1 METLVNLGDGLIAAL
16 TPGNLM
22 WAFLGVLLGTAVG
35 VLPGLGSAMA
45 VALLLPVTFRL
56 DPTSAFI
63 LFAGVYY
70 GGMFGGATTSILL
83 NTPGQASSIATTYE
97 GHKMALAGRAAQALC
112 TAVIGSFFASIVG
125 TLIVA
130 FFSPVMVSFAL
141 NFGPGEYFAL
151 TVFSFVAVAAVVSGS
166 VLRGLTSLLIGL
178 AIGVV
183 GIDGQS
189 GAPRFDFGSAVM
201 LDGIDVVIVTVGLLA
216 LGEVL
221 YVVARGKSAPDFA
234 AIRTGR
240 PWLSRR
246 DWKRSWGPWV
256 RGTAL
261 GSAFGPIPGS
271 GAEIPTFVSLGLERK
286 LAERRAARKGA
297 PEENEFGKG
306 AIEGVAGPEAANNS
320 SAAGTLV
327 PLLGLGLPTSATA
340 AIMLAAFQQYGLQPG
355 PVLFERNAD
364 LVWTLLASLLVGSVL
379 LLVINL
385 PFAPLWAKL
394 LKLPKP
400 YLYGGITLFSV
411 LAVYAINTSVVHLV
425 MLLAVALL
433 GLVMRAFGVPVAPAL
448 IGVVL
453 GPIAETEF
461 RRALAASSGDP
472 SILVGS
478 GISIGL
484 YVMVALAALIP
495 VIAGLRRRAAA
506 RAADQAA
513 GPDVSERET
522 VS

>member
-1 METLVNLGDGLIAAL
+1 MDALPLLFDGLVSAL
-16 TPGNLM
+16 TPANLV

-56 DPTSAFI
+56 DPTSALI

-97 GHKMALAGRAAQALC
+97 GHKMALGGRAAQALG
-112 TAVIGSFFASIVG
+112 TAVIGSFVASVIG
-125 TLIVA
+125 TLVVA
-130 FFSPVMVSFAL
+130 LFAPVMVSLAL

-166 VLRGLTSLLIGL
+166 VLRGLASLLIGL
-178 AIGVV
+178 AVGMV

-189 GAPRFDFGSAVM
+189 GTARFDFGSSAM
-201 LDGIDVVIVTVGLLA
+201 LDGIDIVIVTVGLLA

-221 YVVARGKSAPDFA
+221 YVAARGSSGADLS

-240 PWLSRR
+240 AWLSRR
-246 DWKRSWGPWV
+246 DWARSWKPWL

-271 GAEIPTFVSLGLERK
+271 GAEIPTFLSLGLERK
-286 LAERRAARKGA
+286 LAERRAKRRGV
-297 PEENEFGKG
+297 PNEFGGG

-320 SAAGTLV
+320 SAAGTMV

-364 LVWTLLASLLVGSVL
+364 LVWTLLASLLIGSVL

-400 YLYGGITLFSV
+400 YLYAGITLFSV
-411 LAVYAINTSVVHLV
+411 LAVYAINTSVVHLL
-425 MLLAVALL
+425 MLLGVTLL
-433 GLVMRAFGVPVAPAL
+433 GLAMRTFGVPVAPAL

-478 GISIGL
+478 GISITL
-484 YVMVALAALIP
+484 YALVLLAAVVP
-495 VIAGLRRRAAA
+495 VIAGLRRRRAA
-506 RAADQAA
+506 RGREAA
-513 GPDVSERET
+513 PERE
-522 VS
+522 SADLG

>member
-1 METLVNLGDGLIAAL
+1 MDALFLLMDGLAAAL
-16 TPGNLM
+16 TPQNLV

-35 VLPGLGSAMA
+35 VLPGMGSAMA

-56 DPTSAFI
+56 DPTAALI

-97 GHKMALAGRAAQALC
+97 GHKMALAGRAAQALGA
-112 TAVIGSFFASIVG
+112 AVIGSFLASLIG
-125 TLIVA
+125 TLVVA
-130 FFSPVMVSFAL
+130 LFAPVMVEFAL

-151 TVFSFVAVAAVVSGS
+151 TVFSFVAVAAVVSGA
-166 VLRGLTSLLIGL
+166 VLRGLASLLVGL
-178 AIGVV
+178 AIGLI
-183 GIDGQS
+183 GIDAQS
-189 GAPRFDFGSAVM
+189 GTARFDFGSATM
-201 LDGIDVVIVTVGLLA
+201 LDGIDIVIVTVGLLA

-221 YVVARGKSAPDFA
+221 YVAARGASAPDFA
-234 AIRTGR
+234 TIQTGR
-240 PWLSRR
+240 PWLSLG
-246 DWKRSWGPWV
+246 DWGRSWRPWL

-271 GAEIPTFVSLGLERK
+271 GAEVPTFLSLGLERR
-286 LAERRAARKGA
+286 LSARRAKRRGVRD
-297 PEENEFGKG
+297 EFGEG

-320 SAAGTLV
+320 SAAGTMV

-355 PVLFERNAD
+355 PVLFERDAD
-364 LVWTLLASLLVGSVL
+364 LVWTLLASLLIGSVM

-385 PFAPLWAKL
+385 PFAPLWARL

-400 YLYGGITLFSV
+400 YLYAGITLFSV

-433 GLVMRAFGVPVAPAL
+433 GLAMRAFGVPVAPAL

-484 YVMVALAALIP
+484 YALVLVAAAVPVVAALR
-495 VIAGLRRRAAA
+495 RRRAA
-506 RAADQAA
+506 RAPAPA
-513 GPDVSERET
+513 ERET
-522 VS
+522 ADLG

>member
-1 METLVNLGDGLIAAL
+1 MDTLINLADGLAAAL
-16 TPGNLM
+16 TPQNLM

-35 VLPGLGSAMA
+35 VLPGMGSAMA

-97 GHKMALAGRAAQALC
+97 GHKMALKGRAAQALG
-112 TAVIGSFFASIVG
+112 TAVIGSFVASVIG
-125 TLIVA
+125 TLVVA
-130 FFSPVMVSFAL
+130 LFAPVMVAFAL

-166 VLRGLTSLLIGL
+166 VVRGIASLLIGL
-178 AIGVV
+178 AIGFV

-189 GAPRFDFGSAVM
+189 GAARFDFGSSSM
-201 LDGIDVVIVTVGLLA
+201 LDGIDIVIVTVGLLA

-221 YVVARGKSAPDFA
+221 YIAARGKSAPNFA

-240 PWLSRR
+240 PWLGRKDLR
-246 DWKRSWGPWV
+246 RSWKPWL
-256 RGTAL
+256 RGTAM

-271 GAEIPTFVSLGLERK
+271 GAEIPTFLSLGLERK
-286 LAERRAARKGA
+286 LAERRERRTGEKS
-297 PEENEFGKG
+297 EFGQG
-306 AIEGVAGPEAANNS
+306 AIEGVAGPESANNS
-320 SAAGTLV
+320 SAAGTMV

-364 LVWTLLASLLVGSVL
+364 LVWTLLASLLIGSVL

-400 YLYGGITLFSV
+400 YLYAGITLFSV
-411 LAVYAINTSVVHLV
+411 LAVYAINTSVTHLV
-425 MLLAVALL
+425 MLLAIALL
-433 GLVMRAFGVPVAPAL
+433 GLGMRTFGVPVAPAL

-472 SILVGS
+472 AILVSS

-484 YVMVALAALIP
+484 YVMVLIAALVPLISL
-495 VIAGLRRRAAA
+495 VRRRAAA
-506 RAADQAA
+506 RRVEVKETADQA
-513 GPDVSERET
+513 
-522 VS
+522 

>member
-1 METLVNLGDGLIAAL
+1 MDTLINLMDGLAAAL
-16 TPGNLM
+16 TPQNLM

-35 VLPGLGSAMA
+35 VLPGMGSAMA

-97 GHKMALAGRAAQALC
+97 GHKMALNGRAAQALG
-112 TAVIGSFFASIVG
+112 TAVIGSFVASVIG
-125 TLIVA
+125 TLVVA
-130 FFSPVMVSFAL
+130 LFAPVMVAFAL

-166 VLRGLTSLLIGL
+166 VLRGVTSLLIGL
-178 AIGVV
+178 AIGLV
-183 GIDGQS
+183 GIDAQS
-189 GAPRFDFGSAVM
+189 GAARFDFGSSSLM
-201 LDGIDVVIVTVGLLA
+201 DGIDIVIVTVGLLA

-221 YVVARGKSAPDFA
+221 YIAARGRSAPNFA

-240 PWLSRR
+240 PWLGRKDLR
-246 DWKRSWGPWV
+246 RSWKPWL

-271 GAEIPTFVSLGLERK
+271 GAEIPTFLSLGLERR
-286 LAERRAARKGA
+286 LAARRARRTG
-297 PEENEFGKG
+297 EEDEFGQG
-306 AIEGVAGPEAANNS
+306 AIEGVAGPESANNS
-320 SAAGTLV
+320 SAAGTMV

-364 LVWTLLASLLVGSVL
+364 LVWTLLASLLIGSVL

-385 PFAPLWAKL
+385 PFAPLWARL

-400 YLYGGITLFSV
+400 YLYAGITLFSV
-411 LAVYAINTSVVHLV
+411 LAVYAINTSVTHLV
-425 MLLAVALL
+425 MLLAVAAL
-433 GLVMRAFGVPVAPAL
+433 GLVMRTFGVPVAPAL

-478 GISIGL
+478 GISVGL
-484 YVMVALAALIP
+484 YVLVLVAAVLPLI
-495 VIAGLRRRAAA
+495 AFLRRRRATA
-506 RAADQAA
+506 RTAEVEEPA
-513 GPDVSERET
+513 ER
-522 VS
+522 V

>member
-1 METLVNLGDGLIAAL
+1 MDTLINLADGLTAAL
-16 TPGNLM
+16 TPQNLM

-35 VLPGLGSAMA
+35 VLPGMGSAMA

-97 GHKMALAGRAAQALC
+97 GHKMALKGRAAQALG
-112 TAVIGSFFASIVG
+112 TAVIGSFVASIIG
-125 TLIVA
+125 TLVVA
-130 FFSPVMVSFAL
+130 LFAPVMVAFAL

-166 VLRGLTSLLIGL
+166 VVRGIASLLIGL
-178 AIGVV
+178 AIGFV

-189 GAPRFDFGSAVM
+189 GAARFDFGSSSM
-201 LDGIDVVIVTVGLLA
+201 LDGIDIVIVTVGLLA

-221 YVVARGKSAPDFA
+221 YIAARGKSAPNFA

-240 PWLSRR
+240 PWLGRKDLR
-246 DWKRSWGPWV
+246 RSWKPWL

-271 GAEIPTFVSLGLERK
+271 GAEIPTFLSLGLERK
-286 LAERRAARKGA
+286 LAERRERRTGEKS
-297 PEENEFGKG
+297 EFGQG
-306 AIEGVAGPEAANNS
+306 AIEGVAGPESANNS
-320 SAAGTLV
+320 SAAGTMV

-364 LVWTLLASLLVGSVL
+364 LVWTLLASLLIGSVL

-400 YLYGGITLFSV
+400 YLYAGITLFSV
-411 LAVYAINTSVVHLV
+411 LAVYAINTSVTHLV

-433 GLVMRAFGVPVAPAL
+433 GLAMRTFGVPVAPAL

-472 SILVGS
+472 AILVGS

-484 YVMVALAALIP
+484 YALVLVAALIP
-495 VIAGLRRRAAA
+495 VISLVRRRSAA
-506 RAADQAA
+506 RRA
-513 GPDVSERET
+513 ERTTER
-522 VS
+522 V

>member
-1 METLVNLGDGLIAAL
+1 MDTLINLMDGLAAAL
-16 TPGNLM
+16 TPQNLM

-35 VLPGLGSAMA
+35 VLPGMGSAMA

-97 GHKMALAGRAAQALC
+97 GHKMALNGRAAQALG
-112 TAVIGSFFASIVG
+112 TAVIGSFVASVIG
-125 TLIVA
+125 TLVVA
-130 FFSPVMVSFAL
+130 LFAPVMVAFAL

-166 VLRGLTSLLIGL
+166 VLRGVTSLLIGL
-178 AIGVV
+178 AIGLV
-183 GIDGQS
+183 GIDAQS
-189 GAPRFDFGSAVM
+189 GAARFDFGSSSLM
-201 LDGIDVVIVTVGLLA
+201 DGIDIVIVTVGLLA

-221 YVVARGKSAPDFA
+221 YIAARGKSAPNFA

-240 PWLSRR
+240 PWLGRKDLR
-246 DWKRSWGPWV
+246 RSWKPWL

-271 GAEIPTFVSLGLERK
+271 GAEIPTFLSLGLERR
-286 LAERRAARKGA
+286 LAARRARRTG
-297 PEENEFGKG
+297 EEDEFGQG
-306 AIEGVAGPEAANNS
+306 AIEGVAGPESANNS
-320 SAAGTLV
+320 SAAGTMV

-364 LVWTLLASLLVGSVL
+364 LVWTLLASLLIGSVL

-385 PFAPLWAKL
+385 PFAPLWARL

-400 YLYGGITLFSV
+400 YLYAGITLFSV
-411 LAVYAINTSVVHLV
+411 LAVYAINTSVTHLV
-425 MLLAVALL
+425 MLLAVSAL
-433 GLVMRAFGVPVAPAL
+433 GLVMRTFGVPVAPAL

-478 GISIGL
+478 GISVGL
-484 YVMVALAALIP
+484 YVLVLLAAVIPLI
-495 VIAGLRRRAAA
+495 AHLRRRRAA
-506 RAADQAA
+506 RAAQVT
-513 GPDVSERET
+513 DVRET
-522 VS
+522 ADRL

>member
-1 METLVNLGDGLIAAL
+1 MDTLINLMDGLAAAL
-16 TPGNLM
+16 TPQNLM

-35 VLPGLGSAMA
+35 VLPGMGSAMA

-97 GHKMALAGRAAQALC
+97 GHKMALNGRAAQALG
-112 TAVIGSFFASIVG
+112 TAVIGSFVASVIG
-125 TLIVA
+125 TLVVA
-130 FFSPVMVSFAL
+130 LFAPVMVAFAL

-166 VLRGLTSLLIGL
+166 VLRGVTSLLIGL
-178 AIGVV
+178 AIGLV
-183 GIDGQS
+183 GIDAQS
-189 GAPRFDFGSAVM
+189 GAARFDFGSSSLM
-201 LDGIDVVIVTVGLLA
+201 DGIDIVIVTVGLLA

-221 YVVARGKSAPDFA
+221 YIAARGRSAPNFA

-240 PWLSRR
+240 PWLGRKDLR
-246 DWKRSWGPWV
+246 RSWKPWL

-271 GAEIPTFVSLGLERK
+271 GAEIPTFLSLGLERR
-286 LAERRAARKGA
+286 LAARRARRTG
-297 PEENEFGKG
+297 EEDEFGQG
-306 AIEGVAGPEAANNS
+306 AIEGVAGPESANNS
-320 SAAGTLV
+320 SAAGTMV

-364 LVWTLLASLLVGSVL
+364 LVWTLLASLLIGSVL

-385 PFAPLWAKL
+385 PFAPLWARL

-400 YLYGGITLFSV
+400 YLYAGITLFSV
-411 LAVYAINTSVVHLV
+411 LAVYAINTSVTHLV
-425 MLLAVALL
+425 MLLAVSAL
-433 GLVMRAFGVPVAPAL
+433 GLVMRTFGVPVAPAL

-484 YVMVALAALIP
+484 YALVLLAAALPLI
-495 VIAGLRRRAAA
+495 AFLRRRRATA
-506 RAADQAA
+506 RTAEVEE
-513 GPDVSERET
+513 PTER
-522 VS
+522 V

>member
-1 METLVNLGDGLIAAL
+1 MDTLINLMDGLAAAL
-16 TPGNLM
+16 TPQNLM

-35 VLPGLGSAMA
+35 VLPGMGSAMA

-56 DPTSAFI
+56 DPTSALI

-97 GHKMALAGRAAQALC
+97 GHKMALNGRAAQALG
-112 TAVIGSFFASIVG
+112 TAVIGSFVASVIG
-125 TLIVA
+125 TLVVA
-130 FFSPVMVSFAL
+130 LFAPVMVAFAL

-166 VLRGLTSLLIGL
+166 VLRGVTSLLIGL
-178 AIGVV
+178 AIGLV
-183 GIDGQS
+183 GIDAQS
-189 GAPRFDFGSAVM
+189 GTARFDFGAASLM
-201 LDGIDVVIVTVGLLA
+201 DGVDIVIVTVGLLA

-221 YVVARGKSAPDFA
+221 YIAARGKSAPNFA

-240 PWLSRR
+240 PWLGRKDLR
-246 DWKRSWGPWV
+246 RSWKPWL

-261 GSAFGPIPGS
+261 GSVFGPIPGS
-271 GAEIPTFVSLGLERK
+271 GAEIPTFLSLGLERK
-286 LAERRAARKGA
+286 LAARRARRTGA
-297 PEENEFGKG
+297 EDEDEFGRG
-306 AIEGVAGPEAANNS
+306 AIEGVAGPESANNS
-320 SAAGTLV
+320 SAAGTMV

-364 LVWTLLASLLVGSVL
+364 LVWTLLASLLIGSVL

-385 PFAPLWAKL
+385 PFAPLWARL

-400 YLYGGITLFSV
+400 YLYAGITLFSV
-411 LAVYAINTSVVHLV
+411 LAVYAINTSVTHLV
-425 MLLAVALL
+425 MLSAVAVL
-433 GLVMRAFGVPVAPAL
+433 GLVMRTFGVPVAPAL

-472 SILVGS
+472 SILVSS

-484 YVMVALAALIP
+484 YVLVLLAAVLPLI
-495 VIAGLRRRAAA
+495 AFLRRRRATA
-506 RAADQAA
+506 RAAKVEE
-513 GPDVSERET
+513 PVER
-522 VS
+522 V

>member
-1 METLVNLGDGLIAAL
+1 MDTLINLMDGLAAAL
-16 TPGNLM
+16 TPQNLM

-35 VLPGLGSAMA
+35 VLPGMGSAMA

-97 GHKMALAGRAAQALC
+97 GHKMALNGRAAQALG
-112 TAVIGSFFASIVG
+112 TAVIGSFVASVIG
-125 TLIVA
+125 TLVVA
-130 FFSPVMVSFAL
+130 LFAPVMVAFAL

-166 VLRGLTSLLIGL
+166 VLRGVTSLLIGL
-178 AIGVV
+178 AIGLV
-183 GIDGQS
+183 GIDAQS
-189 GAPRFDFGSAVM
+189 GAARFDFGSSSLM
-201 LDGIDVVIVTVGLLA
+201 DGIDIVIVTVGLLA

-221 YVVARGKSAPDFA
+221 YIAARGRSAPNFA

-240 PWLSRR
+240 PWLGRKDLR
-246 DWKRSWGPWV
+246 RSWKPWL

-271 GAEIPTFVSLGLERK
+271 GAEIPTFLSLGLERR
-286 LAERRAARKGA
+286 LAARRARRTG
-297 PEENEFGKG
+297 EEDEFGQG
-306 AIEGVAGPEAANNS
+306 AIEGVAGPESANNS
-320 SAAGTLV
+320 SAAGTMV

-364 LVWTLLASLLVGSVL
+364 LVWTLLASLLIGSVL

-385 PFAPLWAKL
+385 PFAPLWARL

-400 YLYGGITLFSV
+400 YLYAGITLFSV
-411 LAVYAINTSVVHLV
+411 LAVYAINTSVTHLV
-425 MLLAVALL
+425 MLLAVSAL
-433 GLVMRAFGVPVAPAL
+433 GLVMRTFGVPVAPAL

-478 GISIGL
+478 GISVGL
-484 YVMVALAALIP
+484 YVLVLVAAVLPLI
-495 VIAGLRRRAAA
+495 AFLRRRRATA
-506 RAADQAA
+506 RTAEVEEPA
-513 GPDVSERET
+513 ER
-522 VS
+522 V

>member
-1 METLVNLGDGLIAAL
+1 MDTLINLMDGLAAAL
-16 TPGNLM
+16 TPQNLM

-35 VLPGLGSAMA
+35 VLPGMGSAMA

-97 GHKMALAGRAAQALC
+97 GHKMALNGRAAQALG
-112 TAVIGSFFASIVG
+112 TAVIGSFVASVIG
-125 TLIVA
+125 TLVVA
-130 FFSPVMVSFAL
+130 LFAPVMVEFAL

-166 VLRGLTSLLIGL
+166 VLRGVTSLLIGL
-178 AIGVV
+178 AIGMV
-183 GIDGQS
+183 GIDAQS
-189 GAPRFDFGSAVM
+189 GTARFDFGAAGLM
-201 LDGIDVVIVTVGLLA
+201 DGIDIVIVTVGLLA

-221 YVVARGKSAPDFA
+221 YIAARGKSAPNFA

-240 PWLSRR
+240 PWLGRKDLR
-246 DWKRSWGPWV
+246 RSWKPWL

-271 GAEIPTFVSLGLERK
+271 GAEIPTFLSLGLERK
-286 LAERRAARKGA
+286 LAARRARRKG
-297 PEENEFGKG
+297 EEDEFGQG
-306 AIEGVAGPEAANNS
+306 AIEGVAGPESANNS
-320 SAAGTLV
+320 SAAGTMV

-364 LVWTLLASLLVGSVL
+364 LVWTLLASLLIGSVL

-400 YLYGGITLFSV
+400 YLYAGITLFSV
-411 LAVYAINTSVVHLV
+411 LAVYAINTSVTHLV
-425 MLLAVALL
+425 MLLAVAVL
-433 GLVMRAFGVPVAPAL
+433 GLVMRTFGVPVAPAL

-472 SILVGS
+472 SILVSS

-484 YVMVALAALIP
+484 YVLVLVAAVLPLI
-495 VIAGLRRRAAA
+495 ASLRRRRAAA
-506 RAADQAA
+506 RAAEVEEPA
-513 GPDVSERET
+513 ER
-522 VS
+522 V

>member
-1 METLVNLGDGLIAAL
+1 MDALYQLMDGLAAAL
-16 TPGNLM
+16 TPQNLL

-35 VLPGLGSAMA
+35 VLPGMGSAMA
-45 VALLLPVTFRL
+45 VALLLPVTFRM
-56 DPTSAFI
+56 DPTGALI

-97 GHKMALAGRAAQALC
+97 GHKMALGGRAAQALG
-112 TAVIGSFFASIVG
+112 TAVIGSFVASIIG
-125 TLIVA
+125 TLAVA
-130 FFSPVMVSFAL
+130 LFAPAMVSFAL

-178 AIGVV
+178 AIGLI
-183 GIDGQS
+183 GIDAQS
-189 GAPRFDFGSAVM
+189 GTARFDFGSATL
-201 LDGIDVVIVTVGLLA
+201 LDGVDIVIVTVGLLA

-221 YVVARGKSAPDFA
+221 YVAARGKSAADFS

-240 PWLSRR
+240 PWLNRR
-246 DWKRSWGPWV
+246 EFHRSWKPWL

-261 GSAFGPIPGS
+261 GSSFGMIPGS
-271 GAEIPTFVSLGLERK
+271 GAEIPTFLSLGAERR
-286 LAERRAARKGA
+286 LAARRAARKG
-297 PEENEFGKG
+297 EENEFGKG

-320 SAAGTLV
+320 SAAGTMV

-340 AIMLAAFQQYGLQPG
+340 AIMLAAFQQYGMQPG
-355 PVLFERNAD
+355 PVLFERDAD
-364 LVWTLLASLLVGSVL
+364 LVWTLLASLLIGSVL
-379 LLVINL
+379 LVVVNL

-400 YLYGGITLFSV
+400 YLYAGITLFSV
-411 LAVYAINTSVVHLV
+411 LAVYAINTSVLHLV
-425 MLLAVALL
+425 ILTVIAVL
-433 GLVMRAFGVPVAPAL
+433 GLLMRSFGLPVAPAL

-453 GPIAETEF
+453 GPIAESEF

-472 SILVGS
+472 AILFDS
-478 GISIGL
+478 GISLTLYGL
-484 YVMVALAALIP
+484 VLVAASVPVLAR
-495 VIAGLRRRAAA
+495 LRRR
-506 RAADQAA
+506 RAGRRA
-513 GPDVSERET
+513 VSGGDREP
-522 VS
+522 VA

>member
-1 METLVNLGDGLIAAL
+1 MDTLINLMDGLASAL
-16 TPGNLM
+16 TPQNLV

-35 VLPGLGSAMA
+35 VLPGMGSAMA

-56 DPTSAFI
+56 DPTSALI

-97 GHKMALAGRAAQALC
+97 GHKMALKGRAAQALG
-112 TAVIGSFFASIVG
+112 TAVIGSFVASVIG
-125 TLIVA
+125 TLVVA
-130 FFSPVMVSFAL
+130 LFAPVMVAFAL

-166 VLRGLTSLLIGL
+166 VLRGVTSLLIGL
-178 AIGVV
+178 AIGMV
-183 GIDGQS
+183 GIDAQS
-189 GAPRFDFGSAVM
+189 GTARFDFGAASLM
-201 LDGIDVVIVTVGLLA
+201 DGIDIVIVTVGLLA

-221 YVVARGKSAPDFA
+221 YIAARGKSAPNFA

-240 PWLSRR
+240 PWLGRKDLR
-246 DWKRSWGPWV
+246 RSWKPWL

-271 GAEIPTFVSLGLERK
+271 GAEIPTFLSLGMERK
-286 LAERRAARKGA
+286 LAERRARRKG
-297 PEENEFGKG
+297 EKSEFGEG
-306 AIEGVAGPEAANNS
+306 AIEGVAGPESANNS
-320 SAAGTLV
+320 SAAGTMV

-364 LVWTLLASLLVGSVL
+364 LVWTLLASLLIGSVM

-385 PFAPLWAKL
+385 PFAPLWARL

-400 YLYGGITLFSV
+400 YLYAGITLFSV
-411 LAVYAINTSVVHLV
+411 LAVYAINTSVTHLV
-425 MLLAVALL
+425 MLSAIAVL
-433 GLVMRAFGVPVAPAL
+433 GLVMRTFGVPVAPAL

-472 SILVGS
+472 SILVSS
-478 GISIGL
+478 GISVGL
-484 YVMVALAALIP
+484 YALVLVAAVLPLI
-495 VIAGLRRRAAA
+495 ASLRRRRATA
-506 RAADQAA
+506 RATADVKEPA
-513 GPDVSERET
+513 ERP
-522 VS
+522 

>member
-1 METLVNLGDGLIAAL
+1 MDTLINLMDGLATAL
-16 TPGNLM
+16 TPQNLV

-35 VLPGLGSAMA
+35 VLPGMGSAMA

-97 GHKMALAGRAAQALC
+97 GHKMALKGRAAQALG
-112 TAVIGSFFASIVG
+112 TAVIGSFVASLIG
-125 TLIVA
+125 TLVVA
-130 FFSPVMVSFAL
+130 LFAPVMVEFAL

-166 VLRGLTSLLIGL
+166 VLRGVTSLLIGL
-178 AIGVV
+178 AIGLV
-183 GIDGQS
+183 GIDAQS
-189 GAPRFDFGSAVM
+189 GTARFDFGAASLM
-201 LDGIDVVIVTVGLLA
+201 DGIDIVIVTVGLLA

-221 YVVARGKSAPDFA
+221 YIAARGKSAPNFA

-240 PWLSRR
+240 PWLGRKDLR
-246 DWKRSWGPWV
+246 RSWKPWL

-261 GSAFGPIPGS
+261 GSVFGPIPGS
-271 GAEIPTFVSLGLERK
+271 GAEIPTFLSLGMERK
-286 LAERRAARKGA
+286 LAERRERRKG
-297 PEENEFGKG
+297 EKSEFGEG
-306 AIEGVAGPEAANNS
+306 AIEGVAGPESANNS
-320 SAAGTLV
+320 SAAGTMV

-364 LVWTLLASLLVGSVL
+364 LVWTLLASLLIGSVM

-385 PFAPLWAKL
+385 PFAPLWARL

-400 YLYGGITLFSV
+400 YLYAGITLFSM
-411 LAVYAINTSVVHLV
+411 LAVYAINTSVTHLV
-425 MLLAVALL
+425 MLVAVAVL
-433 GLVMRAFGVPVAPAL
+433 GLVMRTFGVPVAPAL

-472 SILVGS
+472 SILVSS
-478 GISIGL
+478 GISVGL
-484 YVMVALAALIP
+484 YALVLVAAVLPLVAF
-495 VIAGLRRRAAA
+495 LRRRRATA
-506 RAADQAA
+506 RAVADVREPA
-513 GPDVSERET
+513 ERP
-522 VS
+522 

>member
-1 METLVNLGDGLIAAL
+1 MMDTLINLMDGLAAAL
-16 TPGNLM
+16 TPQNLV

-35 VLPGLGSAMA
+35 VLPGMGSAMA

-97 GHKMALAGRAAQALC
+97 GHKMALKGRAAQALG
-112 TAVIGSFFASIVG
+112 TAVIGSFVASIIG
-125 TLIVA
+125 TLVVA
-130 FFSPVMVSFAL
+130 LFAPVMVEFAL

-166 VLRGLTSLLIGL
+166 VLRGVTSLLIGL
-178 AIGVV
+178 AIGMV
-183 GIDGQS
+183 GIDAQS
-189 GAPRFDFGSAVM
+189 GTARFDFGAASLM
-201 LDGIDVVIVTVGLLA
+201 DGIDIVIVTVGLLA

-221 YVVARGKSAPDFA
+221 YIAARGKSAPNFA

-240 PWLSRR
+240 PWLGRKDLR
-246 DWKRSWGPWV
+246 RSWKPWL

-271 GAEIPTFVSLGLERK
+271 GAEIPTFLSLGMERK
-286 LAERRAARKGA
+286 LAERRERRTGEKS
-297 PEENEFGKG
+297 EFGEG
-306 AIEGVAGPEAANNS
+306 AIEGVAGPESANNS
-320 SAAGTLV
+320 SAAGTMV

-364 LVWTLLASLLVGSVL
+364 LVWTLLASLLIGSVM

-400 YLYGGITLFSV
+400 YLYAGITLFSV
-411 LAVYAINTSVVHLV
+411 LAVYAINTSVTHLV
-425 MLLAVALL
+425 MLLAIAVL
-433 GLVMRAFGVPVAPAL
+433 GLVMRTFGVPVAPAL

-472 SILVGS
+472 SILVSS
-478 GISIGL
+478 GISVGL
-484 YVMVALAALIP
+484 YALVLVAAVLPLI
-495 VIAGLRRRAAA
+495 AYLRRRRATA
-506 RAADQAA
+506 RATADVKEPA
-513 GPDVSERET
+513 ERP
-522 VS
+522 

>member
-1 METLVNLGDGLIAAL
+1 MEALSLLMDGLAAAL
-16 TPGNLM
+16 TPQNLV

-35 VLPGLGSAMA
+35 VLPGMGSAMA

-56 DPTSAFI
+56 DPTAALI

-97 GHKMALAGRAAQALC
+97 GHKMALAGRAAQALG
-112 TAVIGSFFASIVG
+112 TAVIGSFVASLIG
-125 TLIVA
+125 TLVVA
-130 FFSPVMVSFAL
+130 LFAPFMVSVAL

-166 VLRGLTSLLIGL
+166 VLRGLASLLIGL
-178 AIGVV
+178 AVGLI
-183 GIDGQS
+183 GIDSQS
-189 GAPRFDFGSAVM
+189 GTPRFDFGSATM
-201 LDGIDVVIVTVGLLA
+201 LDGIDIVIVTVGLLA

-221 YVVARGKSAPDFA
+221 YVAARGRSAPDLA
-234 AIRTGR
+234 TTSAGR
-240 PWLSRR
+240 PWLSRG
-246 DWKRSWGPWV
+246 DWARSWRPWL

-261 GSAFGPIPGS
+261 GSVFGPIPGS
-271 GAEIPTFVSLGLERK
+271 GAEVPTFLSLGLERR
-286 LAERRAARKGA
+286 LSARRERRRGVRD
-297 PEENEFGKG
+297 EFGEG

-320 SAAGTLV
+320 SAAGTMV

-355 PVLFERNAD
+355 PVLFERDAE
-364 LVWTLLASLLVGSVL
+364 LVWTLLASLLIGSVM

-394 LKLPKP
+394 LRLPKP
-400 YLYGGITLFSV
+400 YLYAGITLFSV

-425 MLLAVALL
+425 MLLAVTLL
-433 GLVMRAFGVPVAPAL
+433 GLMMRAFGVPVAPAL

-484 YVMVALAALIP
+484 YVLVLVAAAVP
-495 VIAGLRRRAAA
+495 VVTALRRRRKA
-506 RAADQAA
+506 RASAPA
-513 GPDVSERET
+513 ERET
-522 VS
+522 SDLG